1 MSVKAIYPGT
11 FDPPTNGHLDLI
23 TRGSKLF
30 EHLTVAILS
39 NPIKNPLFTVQER
52 VEMLKES
59 TRQLENVS
67 VATFDGLMVDF
78 ARLLGAHAVLRGIR
92 AISDY
97 EYEFQ
102 MALMNR
108 RLAPE
113 IETVFLQPAGRYSF
127 VSSRM
132 VKEVFSFGGDV
143 TGLVPANVIK
153 RLKKQVRKP
162 GPASGPATTPPPT
175 L

>member
-1 MSVKAIYPGT
+1 MKALYPGT
-11 FDPPTNGHLDLI
+11 FDPPTNGHIDLI
-23 TRGSKLF
+23 QRGSKLF
-30 EHLTVAILS
+30 EHLTVAILK
-39 NPIKNPLFTVQER
+39 NPVKNPLFTVEER
-52 VEMLKES
+52 VEMLRES
-59 TRQLENVS
+59 TSALGNVS

-78 ARLLGAHAVLRGIR
+78 ARHLGATAVLRGIR

-97 EYEFQ
+97 EHEFQ

-132 VKEVFSFGGDV
+132 IKEVFGFDGDL
-143 TGLVPANVIK
+143 TGLVPPNVLK
-153 RLKKQVRKP
+153 RLRARISN
-162 GPASGPATTPPPT
+162 G
-175 L
+175 

>member
-11 FDPPTNGHLDLI
+11 FDPPTNGHVDLI
-23 TRGSKLF
+23 QRGAKLF
-30 EHLTVAILS
+30 AHLTVAVLN
-39 NPIKNPLFTVQER
+39 NPGKDPLFTVAER
-52 VEMLKES
+52 VEMLQEAIGA
-59 TRQLENVS
+59 LDNVS
-67 VATFDGLMVDF
+67 VATFDGLTVEF
-78 ARLLGAHAVLRGIR
+78 ARQQGASAILRGIR

-127 VSSRM
+127 ISSRM
-132 VKEVFSFGGDV
+132 LKEVFSFGGDV
-143 TGLVPANVIK
+143 TGLVPPNVVK
-153 RLKKQVRKP
+153 RLRERINK
-162 GPASGPATTPPPT
+162 S
-175 L
+175 

>member
-1 MSVKAIYPGT
+1 M
-11 FDPPTNGHLDLI
+11 
-23 TRGSKLF
+23 
-30 EHLTVAILS
+30 
-39 NPIKNPLFTVQER
+39 
-52 VEMLKES
+52 
-59 TRQLENVS
+59 
-67 VATFDGLMVDF
+67 ATFDGLTVEF
-78 ARLLGAHAVLRGIR
+78 ARQQGASAILRGIR

-132 VKEVFSFGGDV
+132 LKEVFS
-143 TGLVPANVIK
+143 L
-153 RLKKQVRKP
+153 RRRRERP
-162 GPASGPATTPPPT
+162 GPAQCAQTPARAHRGELGRNYHPFVRCHDLALPQPQN

>member
-1 MSVKAIYPGT
+1 MPVKALYPGT
-11 FDPPTNGHLDLI
+11 FDPPTNGHVDLI
-23 TRGSKLF
+23 QRGSKLF
-30 EHLTVAILS
+30 DHLTVAILV
-39 NPIKNPLFTVQER
+39 NPVKNPLFTVEER
-52 VEMLKES
+52 VQMLEEVVAP
-59 TRQLENVS
+59 LGNVS

-78 ARLLGAHAVLRGIR
+78 ARRQGASAVLRGIR

-97 EYEFQ
+97 EHEFQ

-143 TGLVPANVIK
+143 SGLVPPNVLK
-153 RLKKQVRKP
+153 RLRERIHN
-162 GPASGPATTPPPT
+162 GH
-175 L
+175 

>member
-1 MSVKAIYPGT
+1 MGVNAIYPGT

-30 EHLTVAILS
+30 DELTVAILN
-39 NPIKNPLFTVQER
+39 NPVKNPLFTVEER
-52 VEMLKES
+52 VEMLRES
-59 TRQLENVS
+59 TRQIGNIH
-67 VATFDGLMVDF
+67 VATFEGLMVDF
-78 ARLLGAHAVLRGIR
+78 AKKIGATAVLRGIR
-92 AISDY
+92 AITDY

-127 VSSRM
+127 VSSRL
-132 VKEVFSFGGDV
+132 VKEVVSFGGKVD
-143 TGLVPANVIK
+143 GLVPSNVARRLVGRMK
-153 RLKKQVRKP
+153 R
-162 GPASGPATTPPPT
+162 G
-175 L
+175 

>member
-11 FDPPTNGHLDLI
+11 FDPPTNGHIDLI
-23 TRGSKLF
+23 QRGAKLF
-30 EHLTVAILS
+30 DHLTVAILS
-39 NPIKNPLFTVQER
+39 NLVKDPLFTVEER
-52 VEMLKES
+52 VEMLTEVTS
-59 TRQLENVS
+59 SLENVS
-67 VATFDGLMVDF
+67 VATFDGLMVEF
-78 ARLLGAHAVLRGIR
+78 ARKQGASAVLRGIR

-132 VKEVFSFGGDV
+132 VKEVFSLGGDV
-143 TGLVPANVIK
+143 TGLLPPNVLK
-153 RLKKQVRKP
+153 RLRDRINK
-162 GPASGPATTPPPT
+162 S
-175 L
+175 

>member
-1 MSVKAIYPGT
+1 V
-11 FDPPTNGHLDLI
+11 DLI
-23 TRGSKLF
+23 QRGAKLF
-30 EHLTVAILS
+30 SHLTVAVLN
-39 NPIKNPLFTVQER
+39 NPGKDPLFTVAER
-52 VEMLKES
+52 VEMLQEAIGA
-59 TRQLENVS
+59 LDNVS
-67 VATFDGLMVDF
+67 VATFDGLTVEF
-78 ARLLGAHAVLRGIR
+78 ARHEGASAILRGIR

-132 VKEVFSFGGDV
+132 IKEVFSFGGDV
-143 TGLVPANVIK
+143 TGLLPPNVLK
-153 RLKKQVRKP
+153 RLRGRINK
-162 GPASGPATTPPPT
+162 S
-175 L
+175 

>member
-1 MSVKAIYPGT
+1 MMVKALYPGT

-23 TRGSKLF
+23 QRGAKIF
-30 EHLTVAILS
+30 GHLAVAVLS
-39 NPIKNPLFTVQER
+39 NPVKNPLFTVAER
-52 VEMLKES
+52 VEMLEEAV
-59 TRQLENVS
+59 RPLENVS
-67 VATFDGLMVDF
+67 VATFDGLMVEF
-78 ARLLGAHAVLRGIR
+78 ARQQGASAVLRGIR

-132 VKEVFSFGGDV
+132 VKQVFSFGGDV
-143 TGLVPANVIK
+143 TGLVPPNVLK
-153 RLKKQVRKP
+153 RLRQRISN
-162 GPASGPATTPPPT
+162 GSTS

>member
-1 MSVKAIYPGT
+1 MSVRALYPGT
-11 FDPPTNGHLDLI
+11 FDPPTNGHVDLI
-23 TRGSKLF
+23 QRGAKLF
-30 EHLTVAILS
+30 EHLTVGSLK
-39 NPIKNPLFTVQER
+39 NPVKNPLFTVEER
-52 VEMLKES
+52 VEMLSEATKS
-59 TRQLENVS
+59 LENVS

-78 ARLLGAHAVLRGIR
+78 ARQLDARAVLRGIR

-97 EYEFQ
+97 EHEFQ

-132 VKEVFSFGGDV
+132 LKQVFSFGGDV
-143 TGLVPANVIK
+143 TGLVPPNVLK
-153 RLKKQVRKP
+153 RLRGRIHK
-162 GPASGPATTPPPT
+162 A
-175 L
+175 

>member
-1 MSVKAIYPGT
+1 MSAIALYPGT

-23 TRGSKLF
+23 SRGSKLF
-30 EHLTVAILS
+30 EHLTVAILN
-39 NPIKNPLFTVQER
+39 NPGKDPLFTVDER

-59 TRQLENVS
+59 TSALENVS

-78 ARLLGAHAVLRGIR
+78 ARQLGAKAVLRGIR

-127 VSSRM
+127 ISSRM
-132 VKEVFSFGGDV
+132 LKEVFSFGGDV
-143 TGLVPANVIK
+143 TGLVPPNVLK
-153 RLKKQVRKP
+153 RLRDRM
-162 GPASGPATTPPPT
+162 GTS
-175 L
+175 

>member
-1 MSVKAIYPGT
+1 V
-11 FDPPTNGHLDLI
+11 DLI
-23 TRGSKLF
+23 QRGAKLF
-30 EHLTVAILS
+30 DHLTVAILN
-39 NPIKNPLFTVQER
+39 NPEKNPLFTVEER
-52 VEMLKES
+52 VEMLKEV
-59 TRQLENVS
+59 TGGLANVS
-67 VATFDGLMVDF
+67 IATFEGLMVEF
-78 ARLLGAHAVLRGIR
+78 ARRQGASAILRGIR

-132 VKEVFSFGGDV
+132 VKEVFSLGGDV
-143 TGLVPANVIK
+143 TGLLPPNVLK
-153 RLKKQVRKP
+153 RLRGRIGK
-162 GPASGPATTPPPT
+162 G
-175 L
+175 

>member
-11 FDPPTNGHLDLI
+11 FDPPTNGHIDLI
-23 TRGSKLF
+23 QRGSKLF
-30 EHLTVAILS
+30 QHLTVSILN
-39 NPIKNPLFTVQER
+39 NPVKNPLFTLEER
-52 VEMLKES
+52 VEMLRES
-59 TRQLENVS
+59 TGALGNVS
-67 VATFDGLMVDF
+67 VAVFDGLMVQF
-78 ARLLGAHAVLRGIR
+78 ARQQGASAVLRGIR

-143 TGLVPANVIK
+143 TGLVPPNVLK
-153 RLKKQVRKP
+153 RLRTRIN
-162 GPASGPATTPPPT
+162 GA
-175 L
+175 

>member
-1 MSVKAIYPGT
+1 MSVRALYPGT
-11 FDPPTNGHLDLI
+11 FDPPTNGHVDLI
-23 TRGSKLF
+23 HRGSKLF
-30 EHLTVAILS
+30 EHLTVGILK
-39 NPIKNPLFTVQER
+39 NPVKNPLFTVEER
-52 VEMLKES
+52 LEMLKEATS
-59 TRQLENVS
+59 GLGNVS
-67 VATFDGLMVDF
+67 VAIFDGLMVDF
-78 ARLLGAHAVLRGIR
+78 ARHQGATAVLRGIR

-97 EYEFQ
+97 EHEFQ

-143 TGLVPANVIK
+143 TGLLPPNVHK
-153 RLKKQVRKP
+153 RLRKRINN
-162 GPASGPATTPPPT
+162 S
-175 L
+175 

>member
-1 MSVKAIYPGT
+1 MSVKALYPGT
-11 FDPPTNGHLDLI
+11 FDPPTNGHVDLI
-23 TRGSKLF
+23 QRGAKLF
-30 EHLTVAILS
+30 EHLTVAILN
-39 NPIKNPLFTVQER
+39 NPVKNPLFTVEER
-52 VEMLKES
+52 VEMLKEVS
-59 TRQLENVS
+59 ATLPNVS
-67 VATFDGLMVDF
+67 VATFGGMMVEF
-78 ARLLGAHAVLRGIR
+78 ARQQGAMAVLRGIR

-143 TGLVPANVIK
+143 TGLVPPNVLR
-153 RLKKQVRKP
+153 RLRGRIAKGVVLP
-162 GPASGPATTPPPT
+162 GTEELETRD
-175 L
+175 

>member
-11 FDPPTNGHLDLI
+11 FDPPTNGHVDLI
-23 TRGSKLF
+23 QRGAKLF
-30 EHLTVAILS
+30 GHLTVAVLN
-39 NPIKNPLFTVQER
+39 NPGKDPLFTVAER
-52 VEMLKES
+52 VEMLQEAIGA
-59 TRQLENVS
+59 LDNVS
-67 VATFDGLMVDF
+67 VATFDGLMVEF
-78 ARLLGAHAVLRGIR
+78 ARREGASAVLRGIR

-132 VKEVFSFGGDV
+132 LKEVFSFGGDV
-143 TGLVPANVIK
+143 TGLVPPNVLK
-153 RLKKQVRKP
+153 RLRGRINKP
-162 GPASGPATTPPPT
+162 
-175 L
+175 

>member
-1 MSVKAIYPGT
+1 MPVKALYPGT
-11 FDPPTNGHLDLI
+11 FDPPTNGHVDLI
-23 TRGSKLF
+23 QRGAKIF
-30 EHLTVAILS
+30 DQLTVAILV
-39 NPIKNPLFTVQER
+39 NPVKNPLFTVEER
-52 VEMLKES
+52 VEMLREVAS
-59 TRQLENVS
+59 TIGNIT
-67 VATFDGLMVDF
+67 VATFDGMMVDF
-78 ARLLGAHAVLRGIR
+78 ARQQGATAVLRGIR

-97 EYEFQ
+97 EHEFQ

-143 TGLVPANVIK
+143 TGLVPPNVLK
-153 RLKKQVRKP
+153 RLRARINN
-162 GPASGPATTPPPT
+162 GS
-175 L
+175 

>member
-11 FDPPTNGHLDLI
+11 FDPPTNGHVDLI
-23 TRGSKLF
+23 QRGAKLF
-30 EHLTVAILS
+30 GHLTVAVLN
-39 NPIKNPLFTVQER
+39 NPGKDPLFTVAER
-52 VEMLKES
+52 VEMLQEAIGA
-59 TRQLENVS
+59 LNNVS
-67 VATFDGLMVDF
+67 VATFDGLTVEF
-78 ARLLGAHAVLRGIR
+78 ARHEGASAILRGIR

-132 VKEVFSFGGDV
+132 LKEVFSFGGDV
-143 TGLVPANVIK
+143 TGLVPPNVVK
-153 RLKKQVRKP
+153 RLRERINK
-162 GPASGPATTPPPT
+162 S
-175 L
+175 

>member
-1 MSVKAIYPGT
+1 MTVKAIFPGS
-11 FDPPTNGHLDLI
+11 FDPPTNGHVDLI
-23 TRGSKLF
+23 HRGSLLF
-30 EHLTVAILS
+30 SELTVAIL
-39 NPIKNPLFTVQER
+39 KNPSKNPMFSIEER
-52 VEMLKES
+52 VEMLREV
-59 TRQLENVS
+59 TAGMENVH

-78 ARLLGAHAVLRGIR
+78 ARQQGATAVLRGIR

-127 VSSRM
+127 LSSRM
-132 VKEVFSFGGDV
+132 LKEVASLGGDV
-143 TGLVPANVIK
+143 TGLVPPNVFK
-153 RLKKQVRKP
+153 RLRARLNDGSAV
-162 GPASGPATTPPPT
+162 

>member
-1 MSVKAIYPGT
+1 MAVNAIYPGT

-23 TRGSKLF
+23 TRGSRIF
-30 EHLTVAILS
+30 SHLTVAILI
-39 NPIKNPLFTVQER
+39 NPVKNPLFTVEER
-52 VEMLKES
+52 VEMLTEATS
-59 TRQLENVS
+59 PLSNIS

-78 ARLLGAHAVLRGIR
+78 AKRQGAAAVLRGIR

-97 EYEFQ
+97 EHEFQ

-132 VKEVFSFGGDV
+132 VKEVFSFGGDI
-143 TGLVPANVIK
+143 TGLVPPSVLK
-153 RLKKQVRKP
+153 RLRQRISN
-162 GPASGPATTPPPT
+162 GSSS
-175 L
+175 

>member
-1 MSVKAIYPGT
+1 MAVKALYPGT
-11 FDPPTNGHLDLI
+11 FDPPTNGHIDLI
-23 TRGSKLF
+23 HRGSLLF
-30 EHLTVAILS
+30 DHLLVAALV
-39 NPIKNPLFTVQER
+39 NPAKSPMFTLDER
-52 VEMLKES
+52 LEMLREV
-59 TRQLENVS
+59 TAGIPNVS
-67 VATFDGLMVDF
+67 IGTFNGLMVDF
-78 ARLLGAHAVLRGIR
+78 AQQQGCSAVLRGIR

-132 VKEVFSFGGDV
+132 LKEISSLGGDV
-143 TGLVPANVIK
+143 TGL
-153 RLKKQVRKP
+153 L
-162 GPASGPATTPPPT
+162 PPT
-175 L
+175 VLRRMRARQGNGG